1 MVRRT
6 QPSTTPIVVDIETA
20 GLPNAADY
28 LEPVM
33 AAKNL
38 KDPEK
43 IRADIEQ
50 RTADRDSK
58 LALDWNVGRIV
69 GVGWWTE
76 EGGIEIRTC
85 PFEIHEAE
93 YLATFWRECRHRTIV
108 GFNVK
113 GFDLPFLIQRSR
125 YLGVKYPMLD
135 LGKYSR
141 RGVIDLFLDLT
152 FNQGTYDAGAMRR
165 TLKAFCRRFGI
176 AVDDETTGADMPRLF
191 EAGEFDAIAAHLRSD
206 VEATVALAQRLGV
219 INEIPAR
226 VG

>member
-1 MVRRT
+1 
-6 QPSTTPIVVDIETA
+6 
-20 GLPNAADY
+20 
-28 LEPVM
+28 
-33 AAKNL
+33 
-38 KDPEK
+38 
-43 IRADIEQ
+43 
-50 RTADRDSK
+50 
-58 LALDWNVGRIV
+58 
-69 GVGWWTE
+69 
-76 EGGIEIRTC
+76 
-85 PFEIHEAE
+85 
-93 YLATFWRECRHRTIV
+93 
-108 GFNVK
+108 
-113 GFDLPFLIQRSR
+113 
-125 YLGVKYPMLD
+125 MLD